1 MCEGEFDTMIAEQN
15 GLNAIGL
22 LGVSNYSK
30 EMIKQ
35 LKDFDLIICLDNDEQ
50 SKNQAYKIADIFRE
64 AL

>member
-1 MCEGEFDTMIAEQN
+1 MIAEQN

>member
-1 MCEGEFDTMIAEQN
+1 LCEGEFDTMIAEQN